1 MSAHDTLE
9 SPRNNTEVVL
19 VFPGKYRAPNAQ
31 IPLSLLHVASS
42 VLKQG
47 FKVRILDMRIDD
59 FHEFDLGNPLFVG
72 ISAIHDSQIRYGI
85 EFAKK
90 TRAAL
95 PNCPIVWGGV
105 HPSILPEQTL
115 SSQYVDIV
123 VRGEGESIIGELAQ
137 KLGSGEPLDEVPGL
151 NFKSDGKIKSTPDA
165 PMINL
170 DSIPI
175 DLPYDLFELD
185 EYAPFRAGRFHILTS
200 RGCPHGCA
208 YCYNSVF
215 NKRRWRA
222 KSARHVLDEI
232 QYLIN
237 KFPHVKIIDPVDD
250 NFFVDKK
257 RVEDICNGILERQ
270 IKVKWRAD
278 CRFDYLSTY
287 EKEFIELLQSSGCA
301 ELDFGGESGS
311 ERLQLLVG
319 KDVRPDQ
326 MLTSVSNLKKWA
338 PNIEPYVSWMSGFPT
353 ETKDDLKKTLD
364 LMDNMRKENPVTQH
378 FGVFIYTP
386 LTLSPLTE
394 SLGPDF
400 RAPETLE
407 EWGNIDVF
415 HFSPPWHTEEYVK
428 KLHAISSVT
437 KYMFYPKVRVREWSF
452 RNRFFFGL
460 LNRMA
465 SFRWKHRFFKYP
477 WELKVADVLTK
488 KSRGYL

>member
-1 MSAHDTLE
+1 MSAHGIFD
-9 SPRNNTEVVL
+9 SPQNSTEVML

-42 VLKQG
+42 LIKHG
-47 FKVRILDMRIDD
+47 FKVRILDMRVND
-59 FHEFDLGNPLFVG
+59 FHEFDLGNPLFIG

-85 EFAKK
+85 DFAKK
-90 TRAAL
+90 TRSEL
-95 PNCPIVWGGV
+95 PKCPIVWGGV

-115 SSQYVDIV
+115 SSPYVDIV
-123 VRGEGESIIGELAQ
+123 VRGEGESIVGELAQ
-137 KLGSGEPLDEVPGL
+137 KLRSSEPLDEVPGL
-151 NFKSDGKIKSTPDA
+151 NFKSGGELKNTPDA

-170 DSIPI
+170 DSVPI
-175 DLPYDLFELD
+175 ELPYDLLDLD

-200 RGCPHGCA
+200 RGCPHGCT

-215 NKRRWRA
+215 NKRKWRA
-222 KSARHVLDEI
+222 KSAAHVLDEI
-232 QYLIN
+232 EYIMD

-257 RVEDICNGILERQ
+257 RVEDICSGILERQ

-287 EKEFIELLQSSGCA
+287 KREFIELLGRSGCI

-319 KDVRPDQ
+319 KDVTPDQ
-326 MLTSVSNLKKWA
+326 MLTSVSNLRKWA
-338 PNIEPYVSWMSGFPT
+338 PNIEPYVSWMSGFPS
-353 ETKDDLKKTLD
+353 ETSEELEKTLD
-364 LMDNMRKENPVTQH
+364 LMDQMRKENPKTQH

-386 LTLSPLTE
+386 LTPSALTE

-400 RAPETLE
+400 KEPETLE

-415 HFSPPWHTEEYVK
+415 HFDPPWHTKAYVK
-428 KLHAISSVT
+428 KIHTISAVT
-437 KYMFYPKVRVREWSF
+437 KYMFYPKVRVEEWSL
-452 RNRFFFGL
+452 RNRFFYGL

-465 SFRWKHRFFKYP
+465 KFRWKHRFFRFP
-477 WELKVADVLTK
+477 WELKIADGMTK